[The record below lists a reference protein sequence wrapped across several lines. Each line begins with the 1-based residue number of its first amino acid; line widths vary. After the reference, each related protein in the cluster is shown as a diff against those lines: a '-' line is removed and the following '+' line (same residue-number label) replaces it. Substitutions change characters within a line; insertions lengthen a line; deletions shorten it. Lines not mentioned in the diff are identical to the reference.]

1 MRIEDCEY
9 REGCVQVGGEMEAL
23 NIDCFKK
30 FQFKGEPEG
39 RMFT

>member
-9 REGCVQVGGEMEAL
+9 REGCVQGGGEMEAL

-30 FQFKGEPEG
+30 FSIQRGPEG